1 MSISESGAISI
12 LIAEGTQ
19 AMRAI
24 LRRALTRQSDMSVV
38 GEAASGSEVIEA
50 VERLRPDVLL
60 LDMDIVTGDTRF
72 ISKRLVLKD
81 LRELLPDTKVIILSA
96 YADPSVRGLALNAG
110 AVAYLEKPVRIAEL
124 LAAIRAATA
133 PETLPTSD
141 SDAGSDAGSEGDND
155 L

>member
-1 MSISESGAISI
+1 MNMSESATISI

-50 VERLRPDVLL
+50 VERLRPEVLL

-81 LRELLPDTKVIILSA
+81 LRELLPDTRVIILSA
-96 YADPSVRGLALNAG
+96 YGDPTVRDLALNAG

-124 LAAIRAATA
+124 LATIRAAAT
-133 PETLPTSD
+133 PETPP
-141 SDAGSDAGSEGDND
+141 AANNEG
-155 L
+155 

>member
-1 MSISESGAISI
+1 MSESATISI

-19 AMRAI
+19 AMRAV
-24 LRRALTRQSDMSVV
+24 LRRALARQSDMRVV

-50 VERLRPDVLL
+50 VERLRPEALL

-81 LRELLPDTKVIILSA
+81 LRELLPDTRIIILSA
-96 YADPSVRGLALNAG
+96 YGDPTVKQLALNAG

-124 LAAIRAATA
+124 LAAIRAAATPEA
-133 PETLPTSD
+133 PPTD
-141 SDAGSDAGSEGDND
+141 GDAG
-155 L
+155 

>member
-1 MSISESGAISI
+1 MSESATISL

-19 AMRAI
+19 AMRAM
-24 LRRALTRQSDMSVV
+24 LRRALARQSDMRVV

-50 VERLRPDVLL
+50 IERLHPAVLL

-96 YADPSVRGLALNAG
+96 YGDPTVKSLALNAG
-110 AVAYLEKPVRIAEL
+110 AGAYLEKPVRIAEL
-124 LAAIRAATA
+124 LAAVRAAAT
-133 PETLPTSD
+133 PETPPSAT
-141 SDAGSDAGSEGDND
+141 DAG
-155 L
+155 

>member
-1 MSISESGAISI
+1 MSESATISI

-19 AMRAI
+19 AMRAM
-24 LRRALTRQSDMSVV
+24 LRRALARQSDMRVV

-50 VERLRPDVLL
+50 IERLHPAVLL

-96 YADPSVRGLALNAG
+96 YGDPTVKSLALNAG
-110 AVAYLEKPVRIAEL
+110 AGAYLEKPVRIAEL
-124 LAAIRAATA
+124 LAAVRAAAT
-133 PETLPTSD
+133 PETPPSAT
-141 SDAGSDAGSEGDND
+141 DAG
-155 L
+155 

>member
-1 MSISESGAISI
+1 MSESATISI
-12 LIAEGTQ
+12 LIAEDTQ
-19 AMRAI
+19 AMRAM
-24 LRRALTRQSDMSVV
+24 LRRALARQSDMSVV

-50 VERLRPDVLL
+50 VERLRPDALL

-96 YADPSVRGLALNAG
+96 YGDPSVKSLALNAG

-124 LAAIRAATA
+124 LAAIRTAAT
-133 PETLPTSD
+133 PETPPAD
-141 SDAGSDAGSEGDND
+141 GDGANAGG
-155 L
+155 

>member
-1 MSISESGAISI
+1 MSKSESATISI

-24 LRRALTRQSDMSVV
+24 LRRALARQSDMSVV

-50 VERLRPDVLL
+50 VERLRPDALL

-96 YADPSVRGLALNAG
+96 YGDPNVRDLALNAG
-110 AVAYLEKPVRIAEL
+110 AVAYLDKPVRIAEL
-124 LAAIRAATA
+124 LAAIRSAATSEA
-133 PETLPTSD
+133 PPTA
-141 SDAGSDAGSEGDND
+141 SDAG
-155 L
+155 

>member
-1 MSISESGAISI
+1 MSEHATISI

-24 LRRALTRQSDMSVV
+24 LRRALARQSDMSVV

-81 LRELLPDTKVIILSA
+81 LRQLLPDTKVIILSA
-96 YADPSVRGLALNAG
+96 YGDPTVKQLALDAG
-110 AVAYLEKPVRIAEL
+110 AVAYLEKPARIAEL
-124 LAAIRAATA
+124 LAVVRAAAT
-133 PETLPTSD
+133 PETPLTTT
-141 SDAGSDAGSEGDND
+141 DAESAGE
-155 L
+155 

>member
-1 MSISESGAISI
+1 MSKSESATISI

-38 GEAASGSEVIEA
+38 GEAASGSEVFAA
-50 VERLRPDVLL
+50 VERLRPEVLL

-81 LRELLPDTKVIILSA
+81 LRELLPDTHVIILSA
-96 YADPSVRGLALNAG
+96 YGDPTVRDLALNAG

-124 LAAIRAATA
+124 LADIRAAAT
-133 PETLPTSD
+133 PETPPTA
-141 SDAGSDAGSEGDND
+141 SDAGSAGGS
-155 L
+155 

>member
-1 MSISESGAISI
+1 MSESATISI

-19 AMRAI
+19 AMRAM
-24 LRRALTRQSDMSVV
+24 LRRAIVRQSDMSVV
-38 GEAASGSEVIEA
+38 GEAASGIEVIEA
-50 VERLRPDVLL
+50 VERQRPEVLL

-81 LRELLPDTKVIILSA
+81 LRELLPETKVIILSA

-124 LAAIRAATA
+124 LAAIRAAATPDTPPTA
-133 PETLPTSD
+133 SD
-141 SDAGSDAGSEGDND
+141 TESAGG
-155 L
+155 

>member
-1 MSISESGAISI
+1 MSESATISI
-12 LIAEGTQ
+12 LIAEDTQ
-19 AMRAI
+19 AMRAM
-24 LRRALTRQSDMSVV
+24 LRRALARQSDMSVV

-50 VERLRPDVLL
+50 VVRLRPDALL

-96 YADPSVRGLALNAG
+96 YGDPSVKSLALNAG

-124 LAAIRAATA
+124 LAAIRTAAT
-133 PETLPTSD
+133 PETPPAD
-141 SDAGSDAGSEGDND
+141 GDGANAGG
-155 L
+155 

>member
-1 MSISESGAISI
+1 MSESATISI

-19 AMRAI
+19 AMRAM
-24 LRRALTRQSDMSVV
+24 LRRALARQSDMRVV

-81 LRELLPDTKVIILSA
+81 LRELLPDTRIIILSA
-96 YADPSVRGLALNAG
+96 YGDPTVKQLALNAG

-124 LAAIRAATA
+124 LAAIRAAATPEA
-133 PETLPTSD
+133 PPTD
-141 SDAGSDAGSEGDND
+141 GDAG
-155 L
+155 

>member
-1 MSISESGAISI
+1 MSESATISI
-12 LIAEGTQ
+12 LIADGTQ

-24 LRRALTRQSDMSVV
+24 LRRALARQSDMSVV
-38 GEAASGSEVIEA
+38 GEAASGNAVIET

-96 YADPSVRGLALNAG
+96 YGDPTVKQLALNAG
-110 AVAYLEKPVRIAEL
+110 AVAYLEKPARIAEL
-124 LAAIRAATA
+124 LAAIHTAAT
-133 PETLPTSD
+133 PESPPTAT
-141 SDAGSDAGSEGDND
+141 DAG
-155 L
+155 

>member
-1 MSISESGAISI
+1 MSESATISI

-19 AMRAI
+19 AMRAV
-24 LRRALTRQSDMSVV
+24 LRRALARQSDMRVV

-81 LRELLPDTKVIILSA
+81 LRELLPDTRIIILSA
-96 YADPSVRGLALNAG
+96 YGDPTVKQLALNAG

-124 LAAIRAATA
+124 LAAIRAAATPEA
-133 PETLPTSD
+133 PPTD
-141 SDAGSDAGSEGDND
+141 GDAG
-155 L
+155 

>member
-1 MSISESGAISI
+1 MSESATISI

-19 AMRAI
+19 AMRAM
-24 LRRALTRQSDMSVV
+24 LRRALARQSDMSIV

-50 VERLRPDVLL
+50 AERLRPEVLL

-81 LRELLPDTKVIILSA
+81 LRALLPDTKVIILSA
-96 YADPSVRGLALNAG
+96 YGDPTVQGLALNAG
-110 AVAYLEKPVRIAEL
+110 AAAYLEKPARIAEL

-133 PETLPTSD
+133 TPETPPAD
-141 SDAGSDAGSEGDND
+141 GHAG
-155 L
+155 

>member
-96 YADPSVRGLALNAG
+96 YADPSVRDLALNAG
-110 AVAYLEKPVRIAEL
+110 AVAYLEKPVHIAGL

-141 SDAGSDAGSEGDND
+141 SDAGSEGG
-155 L
+155 

>member
-1 MSISESGAISI
+1 MSESATISI

-19 AMRAI
+19 AMRAM
-24 LRRALTRQSDMSVV
+24 LRRALARQSDMSVV

-81 LRELLPDTKVIILSA
+81 LRELLPDTRIIILSA
-96 YADPSVRGLALNAG
+96 YGDPTVKQLALNAG

-124 LAAIRAATA
+124 LAAIRAAATPEA
-133 PETLPTSD
+133 PPTD
-141 SDAGSDAGSEGDND
+141 GDAG
-155 L
+155 